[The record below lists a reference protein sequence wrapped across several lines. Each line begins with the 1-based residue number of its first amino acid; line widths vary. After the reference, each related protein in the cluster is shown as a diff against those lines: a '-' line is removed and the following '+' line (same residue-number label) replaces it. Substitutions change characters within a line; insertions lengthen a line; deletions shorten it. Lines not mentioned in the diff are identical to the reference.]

1 MFTVTWTPSAEEDLA
16 FIWINA
22 NSINRREIT
31 RYAETLIRNLRANAD
46 RIGESRE
53 EGVRILAETT
63 LGVEYRVSVPDRLV
77 TVFHVWRVH

>member
-77 TVFHVWRVH
+77 TVFHVWPIQ